1 VDATQRGGAPGT
13 LYTIEP
19 DLEAL
24 NEEPDRQLDAHGM
37 NPMAVLR
44 LVKEM
49 GGVFRRV
56 ILIGC
61 EPGWLG
67 DEDED
72 GMGLSKAVEGAIEG
86 AVNMVE
92 ALILRFAEGKDE
104 STIRREAEVAKI

>member
-67 DEDED
+67 DEDEG
-72 GMGLSKAVEGAIEG
+72 GMGLSKAVEGAIEE

-92 ALILRFAEGKDE
+92 ALILRFAEGKDA
-104 STIRREAEVAKI
+104 STIRRDAEVAKI